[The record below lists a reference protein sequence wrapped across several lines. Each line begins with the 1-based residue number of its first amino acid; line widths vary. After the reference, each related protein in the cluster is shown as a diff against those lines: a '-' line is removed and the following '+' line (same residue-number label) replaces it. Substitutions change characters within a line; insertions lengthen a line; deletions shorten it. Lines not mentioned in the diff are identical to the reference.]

1 MKSASRFWNLFDRI
15 NSVMA
20 GCGMAI
26 LGFIMLAVCWEVI
39 TRYFLG
45 KGTIWV
51 EEIGEYSMLFMTFLA
66 AAWLLTMDAHVE
78 MDIVVTRLP
87 QRTQLI
93 VKAVMS
99 WVGAA
104 ICLAMLYSGAYV
116 AIDHLL
122 RGLHQ
127 PTPVEPPDFPLFAVI
142 PLGFLF
148 LSIQFMRRGYVAYLA
163 WKSTAAHVH
172 TKTASN
178 A

>member
-1 MKSASRFWNLFDRI
+1 MKSASRFWALFDRI

-20 GCGMAI
+20 GCGMAV
-26 LGFIMLAVCWEVI
+26 LAFIMLAVCWEVV

-78 MDIVVTRLP
+78 MDIVVARFNK
-87 QRTQLI
+87 RTQLM
-93 VKAVMS
+93 VRAVTS
-99 WVGAA
+99 WVGAV
-104 ICLAMLYSGAYV
+104 ICLVMTYSGGYV
-116 AIDHLL
+116 AFDHLA

-148 LSIQFMRRGYVAYLA
+148 LSVQFMRRGYTAFVG
-163 WKSTAAHVH
+163 WKASSGGHQRR
-172 TKTASN
+172 TASN
-178 A
+178 P

>member
-1 MKSASRFWNLFDRI
+1 MKTASRFWALFDRI
-15 NSVMA
+15 NNAMA
-20 GCGMAI
+20 ACGMAV
-26 LGFIMLAVCWEVI
+26 LGFILLAVVWEVV

-45 KGTIWV
+45 KGTMWV

-66 AAWLLTMDAHVE
+66 AAWLLTMDGHVE
-78 MDIVVTRLP
+78 MDIVVARLP
-87 QRTQLI
+87 RRAQFI
-93 VKAVMS
+93 VRAVAS

-104 ICLAMLYSGAYV
+104 ICLVMTYSGLYV
-116 AIDHLL
+116 AIDHLM

-148 LSIQFMRRGYVAYLA
+148 LSVQFIRRGYVAYSS
-163 WKSTAAHVH
+163 WKGSAAHVR
-172 TKTASN
+172 TRTASN